1 MWGQKAP
8 PKHENGGK
16 KRPQNH
22 KVGAES
28 APAQITAE
36 KVWGQKVPSKCKS
49 GGEKRR
55 QNSKVTAKSA
65 TTQISEKKGMVAE
78 SAIKMEKWWRKT
90 PSNKQSDG
98 RKCHYFSNLVEL
110 QPHISNCG
118 GALTTT
124 YHIQGAGAP
133 AKTKNNVNADA
144 FIFFREKVR
153 PFPHL
158 AKPMSRTFGKDEKTM
173 VQIKR
178 DWFDTALENYERGET
193 HGRWKE
199 KIQV

>member
-1 MWGQKAP
+1 MKPVWGQKAP
-8 PKHENGGK
+8 PKHANGGS

-28 APAQITAE
+28 APAQIRAE

-49 GGEKRR
+49 GGKKRR

-65 TTQISEKKGMVAE
+65 TTQISEKKVMVAE

-90 PSNKQSDG
+90 PLKQQSDG
-98 RKCHYFSNLVEL
+98 KKRH
-110 QPHISNCG
+110 HISNCG
-118 GALTTT
+118 GILTTT

-133 AKTKNNVNADA
+133 AKTKNYVNADA

-158 AKPMSRTFGKDEKTM
+158 AKPISRTFGKDEKSNGTDK
-173 VQIKR
+173 KR
-178 DWFDTALENYERGET
+178 L
-193 HGRWKE
+193 
-199 KIQV
+199 V